1 MEQRITHVCGHEQAH
16 YLTGFAS
23 QQDRK
28 ARWLTTTKCRSCFVA
43 DKKTAQ
49 ADAAS
54 RDGAAIAH
62 LDLPPLMGSERQVA
76 WATSVRASR
85 LAALVAELDAG
96 NTDAFHA
103 CLSITDAKW
112 WIDHRDLANTD
123 LVATAGNYISPA
135 ATAADFVTPARL
147 HQAA

>member
-1 MEQRITHVCGHEQAH
+1 MEQRITHACGHEQAH

-28 ARWLTTTKCRSCFVA
+28 AQWLKTTTCRPCFA
-43 DKKTAQ
+43 AEKKMAQ
-49 ADAAS
+49 VDAAS

-62 LDLPPLMGSERQVA
+62 LDLPPLTGSERQVA

-85 LAALVAELDAG
+85 LAALVAELAADGAVAWG
-96 NTDAFHA
+96 V
-103 CLSITDAKW
+103 CVPITDAKW
-112 WIDHRDLANTD
+112 WIDHRDLANSD
-123 LVATAGNYISPA
+123 LLAKAGNYICPA
-135 ATAADFVTPARL
+135 SIAADLPTPARL

>member
-1 MEQRITHVCGHEQAH
+1 MEQRITHACGHEQAH

-28 ARWLTTTKCRSCFVA
+28 AQWLKTTKCRPCFVA
-43 DKKTAQ
+43 EKKTAQ

-62 LDLPPLMGSERQVA
+62 LDLPPLTGSERQVA

-85 LAALVAELDAG
+85 LAALVAEPAADGAV
-96 NTDAFHA
+96 AWEVCA
-103 CLSITDAKW
+103 PITDAKW
-112 WIDHRDLANTD
+112 WIDHRDLANSD
-123 LVATAGNYISPA
+123 LLAKAVNYISPA
-135 ATAADFVTPARL
+135 ATVADFVTPARL